1 MSILGRI
8 FLGIYSLA
16 WIGACAGL
24 IALNWTDDQQLDIE
38 VADWNLQAF
47 IAADRAEQW
56 IFTAIM
62 ATVALLGL
70 FTLFLAFKPYSAV
83 RRGSLRL
90 KQAGGGQVEVTAG
103 ALETLVADELR
114 GLSAIHGARARVGT
128 KGGAI
133 ATELDLTIAH
143 GASIA
148 EITAAAGDRI
158 AEVFRDQVGVTNVR
172 PPLVRVTYAEA
183 AAPAAPAAPPPP
195 PPPPPPPEPAQPAA
209 PETPAGEEEPE
220 RRDE

>member
-8 FLGIYSLA
+8 FLALYSLA

-24 IALNWTDDQQLDIE
+24 IAMNWIDDQMLDIE

-47 IAADRAEQW
+47 IDAADAEQW
-56 IFTAIM
+56 AFTAIM
-62 ATVALLGL
+62 AAVALLGV
-70 FTLFLAFKPYSAV
+70 FTLVLAFRPYSAV

-90 KQAGGGQVEVTAG
+90 KQSGGGQVEVTAD
-103 ALETLVADELR
+103 ALESLLAEELQ
-114 GLSAIHGARARVGT
+114 GLPAVHGARAKVGT
-128 KGGAI
+128 RGGDI
-133 ATELDLTIAH
+133 ATELDLTIAP

-148 EITAAAGDRI
+148 EVTNAAGDRL

-172 PPLVRVTYAEA
+172 RPLVRIAYAGG
-183 AAPAAPAAPPPP
+183 AAPVPSAPLPPPP
-195 PPPPPPPEPAQPAA
+195 PPPVEAAEPPS
-209 PETPAGEEEPE
+209 TSEEE